1 MYRLVILL
9 FLFGCQSSIGEI
21 KPLESN
27 YEKVS
32 FNVVEKELII
42 NSSISSQM
50 DSLLLNWFNEKVKVN
65 GFQGKV
71 LFEISDY
78 QEEISNIDNGKKVDI
93 KLQLDIQ
100 IDSKD
105 QFSKQ
110 ESYIIK
116 LSEFGTITG
125 SFSLSDI
132 DTMKENLQKNIISNL
147 SKKINSKI

>member
-1 MYRLVILL
+1 MYKLVILF
-9 FLFGCQSSIGEI
+9 FLFGCQSSIGDI
-21 KPLESN
+21 KPIEGN

-42 NSSISSQM
+42 NSSVSSQM
-50 DSLLLNWFNEKVKVN
+50 NSLLLNWFNDKVKVN

-71 LFEISDY
+71 FFEISDY
-78 QEEISNIDNGKKVDI
+78 EEEISNIDNGKKVEI
-93 KLQLDIQ
+93 KLQLNIQ

-105 QFSKQ
+105 QFSKL
-110 ESYIIK
+110 ESYIIN

-132 DTMKENLQKNIISNL
+132 DTMKENLQKNIVSNL

>member
-9 FLFGCQSSIGEI
+9 FLFGCQSSIGDI

-27 YEKVS
+27 YENVS

-50 DSLLLNWFNEKVKVN
+50 DSLILNWFNDKVKVN

-93 KLQLDIQ
+93 KLQLDIR

-110 ESYIIK
+110 ESYIIQ